1 MSETSSASA
10 APFAF
15 GDRLRHRDKP
25 EWGVG
30 TVTRAEACVAN
41 GASTWRVAVRFPNA
55 GLKTL
60 LTAVAPLERIDGDE
74 PVGAPG
80 ASAMAEVERH
90 ADDDVLGPMAMK
102 KLQEAM
108 AVLPE
113 RCTDPFKTAEQRVSL
128 TLELYRFEA
137 SGRSLIDW
145 SVAQTGLDDPLSR
158 FNRHELE
165 AFFGRWELERDRHLV
180 RLLKESHGNGRDLSG
195 MIPGPVAQRLRRVR
209 I

>member
-1 MSETSSASA
+1 MSETTSASA

-30 TVTRAEACVAN
+30 TVTRAEACVVD
-41 GASTWRVAVRFPNA
+41 GASTWRIGVRFPNA

-60 LTAVAPLERIDGDE
+60 ITSAASLERVEDDE

-80 ASAMAEVERH
+80 ATAMAEAERH
-90 ADDDVLGPMAMK
+90 AGDDLLGPMAEK

-113 RCTDPFKTAEQRVSL
+113 RCTDPFKTLEQRVAL
-128 TLELYRFEA
+128 TLELYRFEPTD
-137 SGRSLIDW
+137 RSLVDW

-165 AFFGRWELERDRHLV
+165 AFFSRWSLERDRHLV
-180 RLLKESHGNGRDLSG
+180 RLLKEGHGNGRDLSG
-195 MIPGPVAQRLRRVR
+195 LIPAPIAQRLRRVR

>member
-1 MSETSSASA
+1 MSETSSASE

-30 TVTRAEACVAN
+30 TVTRAEAIVAN
-41 GASTWRVAVRFPNA
+41 GDPTWRVGVRFPNA

-60 LTAVAPLERIDGDE
+60 VASAAPLERVEDDE
-74 PVGAPG
+74 PTGAPG
-80 ASAMAEVERH
+80 ASAMADAQRH
-90 ADDDVLGPMAMK
+90 ADDELLGPMAQK
-102 KLQEAM
+102 KLRDAM

-113 RCTDPFKTAEQRVSL
+113 RCTDPFKTIEQRVEL

-137 SGRSLIDW
+137 SGGSLIDW
-145 SVAQTGLDDPLSR
+145 AVAQTGLDDPLSH

-165 AFFGRWELERDRHLV
+165 EFFERWALERDRQLV
-180 RLLKESHGNGRDLSG
+180 RLLKESHGNGRDVSRL
-195 MIPGPVAQRLRRVR
+195 IPPPIAQRLKRVR